1 MSHIL
6 TTIINTK
13 KEELDLLKKQKSRIF
28 EEISQQSAPRGF
40 IKQIRDYQAKFGQA
54 VIAEAKKAS
63 PSKGMIRP
71 DFHVEKIAVSY
82 AKAGAACL
90 SVLTDV
96 KYFQGHETYLKQAK
110 QAVSLPVLRKDFL
123 IDTLQVQESRAMG
136 ADAILLIV
144 SALSDQGNK
153 MQEMEACAHELG
165 MDVLVEIHDEKE
177 LELALSLKTP
187 LIGINN
193 RNLHTFE
200 VDLKHSLDIA
210 HLLPSLDKN
219 RLLVSESGIYSKDDV
234 KRLKSVGVTCFL
246 VGESLM
252 RQANLEIAFDELFS

>member
-1 MSHIL
+1 
-6 TTIINTK
+6 
-13 KEELDLLKKQKSRIF
+13 
-28 EEISQQSAPRGF
+28 
-40 IKQIRDYQAKFGQA
+40 
-54 VIAEAKKAS
+54 
-63 PSKGMIRP
+63 
-71 DFHVEKIAVSY
+71 
-82 AKAGAACL
+82 
-90 SVLTDV
+90 
-96 KYFQGHETYLKQAK
+96 
-110 QAVSLPVLRKDFL
+110 
-123 IDTLQVQESRAMG
+123 
-136 ADAILLIV
+136 
-144 SALSDQGNK
+144 
-153 MQEMEACAHELG
+153 